1 MPAIYIAFSQSTSQ
15 SLKLTLGSGV
25 TSQVIIKEGISEEAT
40 FKLNLEGWE
49 GTSLIMS
56 WEWAQQLQ
64 ERSEQDNGR
73 YVDKN

>member
-40 FKLNLEGWE
+40 FKLNLEG
-49 GTSLIMS
+49 
-56 WEWAQQLQ
+56 
-64 ERSEQDNGR
+64 
-73 YVDKN
+73 